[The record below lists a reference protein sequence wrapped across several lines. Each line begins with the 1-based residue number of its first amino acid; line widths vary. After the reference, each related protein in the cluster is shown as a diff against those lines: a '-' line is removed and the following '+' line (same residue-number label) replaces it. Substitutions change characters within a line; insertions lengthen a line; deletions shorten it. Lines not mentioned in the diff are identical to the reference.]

1 MPSPLHLY
9 PGECLPT
16 GAFPAP
22 RDGQSREFPRMLL
35 IASFLLCMICTSC
48 GAVGSGP
55 APPAPVTIT
64 VMPNSAQLF
73 PGGNK
78 QFNAVVENASSSAVN
93 WQLSQPSGGN
103 TDVGAISSSGY
114 YTAPNTVP
122 NQATVTVT
130 AVLQSDPT
138 TTGSASVTIQGQ
150 LSLSPHLASVTTSQ
164 TLQLN
169 VLTTGVTNTEVNWAV
184 DGIANGSPTVG
195 TLSTSGVPSNSI
207 DYIPPPSAG
216 PHTIKATL
224 MTNISVTGLAQVGVT
239 DFPGTLTWRNDNAR
253 SGVNRQELA
262 LTPATVSSSSF
273 GKLFS
278 CPPSMATPTRSR
290 SMCPICR
297 FPGKERATSSL
308 WPRKRILYSPLTR
321 TPVLA
326 NSFGMT
332 SLIPPGDQ
340 QIVTSDI
347 LSASDI
353 LSSRSSRYAE

>member
-1 MPSPLHLY
+1 MQLGGAYAQPFAFVSGGVPADAARSPRHAMDNRGNS
-9 PGECLPT
+9 PC
-16 GAFPAP
+16 
-22 RDGQSREFPRMLL
+22 MLL

-130 AVLQSDPT
+130 AVLQADPT
-138 TTGSASVTIQGQ
+138 TTGSASVTSPFIQGNYRFR
-150 LSLSPHLASVTTSQ
+150 LSLASVTTSQ

-184 DGIANGSPTVG
+184 DGFANGSPTVG
-195 TLSTSGVPSNSI
+195 TLSTSGVPASSI

-216 PHTIKATL
+216 PHLITARL
-224 MTNISVTGLAQVGVT
+224 MNTSVTGSAQVYVT
-239 DFPGTLTWRNDNAR
+239 DFPGMLTWRNDNWR
-253 SGVNRQELA
+253 SGVNRHELA
-262 LTPATVSSSSF
+262 LAPATVSPTTF

-278 CPPSMATPTRSR
+278 CPIDGYAYAQPLYVPNL
-290 SMCPICR
+290 PI
-297 FPGKERATSSL
+297 
-308 WPRKRILYSPLTR
+308 
-321 TPVLA
+321 
-326 NSFGMT
+326 
-332 SLIPPGDQ
+332 PGDRTRNVVFVANGNGFR
-340 QIVTSDI
+340 IRI
-347 LSASDI
+347 
-353 LSSRSSRYAE
+353 